1 MTPIEEL
8 QVHLMMMFI
17 TFNIAFP
24 VMYHYMKKEKDAT
37 PAIIAFLAFLAFIAS
52 FAYAITLFCLVI
64 VGLYELFRYIDRK
77 IISLSDF

>member
-8 QVHLMMMFI
+8 QGHLMMMFI

-37 PAIIAFLAFLAFIAS
+37 PAIIAFFAFIAS

-64 VGLYELFRYIDRK
+64 LGLYELFRYIDRK